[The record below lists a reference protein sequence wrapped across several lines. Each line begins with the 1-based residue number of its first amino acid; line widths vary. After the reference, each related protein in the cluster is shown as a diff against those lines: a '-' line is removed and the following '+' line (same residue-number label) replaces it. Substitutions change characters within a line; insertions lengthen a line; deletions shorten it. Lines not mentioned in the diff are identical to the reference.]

1 MKEILADFNVTL
13 YAYGISASFLCKSW
27 NDLIPCFYY
36 DDLKEASSNAYND
49 ARSGDIVLLSPGC
62 SSYDQFTSYI
72 ERGNY
77 FKKIVNDFRLI
88 KKRKKNEK

>member
-13 YAYGISASFLCKSW
+13 YAYGKSASFLCKSW
-27 NDLIPCFYY
+27 NDLIPCFHY
-36 DDLKEASSNAYND
+36 DDLKDASSNAYND

-88 KKRKKNEK
+88 KKKKKK